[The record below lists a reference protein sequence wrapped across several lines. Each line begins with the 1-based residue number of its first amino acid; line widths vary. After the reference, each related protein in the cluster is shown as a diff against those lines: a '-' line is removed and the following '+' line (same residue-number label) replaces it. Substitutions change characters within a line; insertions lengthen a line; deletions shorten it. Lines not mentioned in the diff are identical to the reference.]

1 MHVSGNKH
9 HGAGADLDGAEK
21 VEKITVENYS
31 GEDAARRRVE
41 KKYSGESTARRREKT
56 ITAAKPLPDG
66 AGRITSTKSLQNSAE
81 KMEKITAS

>member
-21 VEKITVENYS
+21 
-31 GEDAARRRVE
+31 
-41 KKYSGESTARRREKT
+41 
-56 ITAAKPLPDG
+56 ITAAKPLPNGAYRKITAVKPLPNG